1 MLYKD
6 ELMYL
11 MHSIF
16 LSFPLS
22 THREEPIDYGD
33 LETNLRKSCL
43 KNSLK
48 DVDGF
53 INKCIQLFE
62 TTVVRHGLMLVGP
75 TCSGK
80 TQCYEMLQKAQ
91 TALKGQ
97 PSPAMTDFQATYTY
111 VLNPKSI
118 TMGQLYGEFDAL
130 THEW

>member
-1 MLYKD
+1 
-6 ELMYL
+6 

-16 LSFPLS
+16 LSLLLS

-97 PSPAMTDFQATYTY
+97 PSPAMTDFQATHTY